1 MPGRLSV
8 LVIDDEESH
17 AQAAAEALE
26 RVGCEC
32 RIATSGKE
40 GVEVVR
46 SHGDIDV
53 VVTDL
58 VMPDVNGL
66 EVLDQIKK
74 IDSTVEVILLTGR
87 GDVQTAV
94 TAMQKGAY
102 HYIEKPIN
110 IEELRTVVDKA
121 SQKKNLVIEN
131 RDLRRQIDERFGFDG
146 IVGNSP
152 AMTRVFDTITQIA
165 PTNVTVLITGES
177 GTGKELVAKALHNN
191 SPRRNNRFVPLHCTA
206 ITEGILESELF
217 GHVKGAFT
225 SASRDRIGRFE
236 YAHGGTLFLDE
247 VGDMPLSTQVKL
259 LRVIET
265 GDFTR
270 LGAND
275 LLNADVRLVA
285 ATNQDLAAG
294 VEEHTFREDLFFR
307 LNVVSVHLPPLR
319 ERISDIP
326 LLVDTFVR
334 QFTLKHEKSIEG
346 VSPEVMK
353 RLTRYNWPG
362 NVREL
367 KNCIESMVVMSR
379 AEILEEDLLPENVSV
394 SETQFP
400 IAPVF
405 TQGVSLDE
413 AEKELIK
420 NTLALTRGNREEAA
434 RILKIGERT
443 LYRKLKKYDLS

>member
-1 MPGRLSV
+1 MSGKLRV

-26 RVGCEC
+26 RVGCDC

-40 GVEVVR
+40 GIDVVR
-46 SHGDIDV
+46 SHDDVDV

-58 VMPDVNGL
+58 VMPNVDGL

-74 IDSTVEVILLTGR
+74 INPTVEVILLTGR
-87 GDVQTAV
+87 GNIHTAV

-102 HYIEKPIN
+102 HYLEKPIN

-121 SQKKNLVIEN
+121 SQRKNLVIEN

-146 IVGNSP
+146 IIGNSP

-177 GTGKELVAKALHNN
+177 GTGKELVAKSLHTN

-217 GHVKGAFT
+217 GHIKGAFT
-225 SASRDRIGRFE
+225 SATRDRIGRFE

-247 VGDMPLSTQVKL
+247 VGDMPHSTQVKL

-265 GDFTR
+265 GEFTR
-270 LGAND
+270 LGSND
-275 LLNADVRLVA
+275 LLNADVRLIA
-285 ATNQDLAAG
+285 ATNQDLAAR
-294 VEEHTFREDLFFR
+294 VEEHTFREDLYFR

-326 LLVDTFVR
+326 VLVDAFVH
-334 QFTLKHEKSIEG
+334 QFALKHAKNIDG
-346 VSPEVMK
+346 VSPDVIQ

-367 KNCIESMVVMSR
+367 KNCIESMIVMSR
-379 AEILEEDLLPENVSV
+379 TEILEEDLLPDNVSTT
-394 SETQFP
+394 ETQFP

-405 TQGVSLDE
+405 TQGVSLDD

-420 NTLALTRGNREEAA
+420 NTLSLTGGNREEAA